1 MQQILVTQFGLGPIG
16 AGVIRDIRGRS
27 LLKLVAA
34 VDLDPNKADRD
45 VAEVAG
51 ISGEYNVRVTT
62 SAEQALKVKSDVA
75 VICTVSSLE
84 SMMPLLDRIIDAGMP
99 VVSTCE
105 ELVFPWLARPD
116 LAKRIDEKARQKGVQ
131 VLGVGV
137 NPGYTMDYLPLVL
150 SAPCRRID
158 KVEVYRIQD
167 ASRRRL
173 PFQKKIGAGL
183 CPEDYE
189 ILRNEGKIKHVGL
202 VDSIQMLA
210 CGLGWKLDRVEEV
223 VEPIKAARQV
233 SSPQITVPIGHCS
246 GTRQVGRGFV
256 GGRERIYMEMRMSL
270 SEPDPR
276 DTIIIVGEPDIESTI
291 RGGLHGDVATTS
303 LVVNAIPL
311 ISRARPGLV
320 TMTEIPTL
328 TCLAEV
334 GAQLS

>member
-1 MQQILVTQFGLGPIG
+1 MQKIRVTHFGLGPIG
-16 AGVIRDIRGRS
+16 AGVIRDLRGRGF
-27 LLKLVAA
+27 LKLVAA
-34 VDLDPNKADRD
+34 VDVDPAKAGRD

-51 ISGEYNVRVTT
+51 VPGQVGIRVTT
-62 SAEQALKVKSDVA
+62 SAEEALGVESDVA

-84 SMMPLLDRIIDAGMP
+84 AMMPLLGQVIDSALP

-116 LAKRIDEKARQKGVQ
+116 LARQIDEKARQRGVQ

-158 KVEVYRIQD
+158 RVEVYRIQD

-183 CPEDYE
+183 NLKEYNL
-189 ILRNEGKIKHVGL
+189 LRDEGKIKHVGL
-202 VDSIQMLA
+202 VESIQMLA
-210 CGLGWKLDRVEEV
+210 CGLGWNLDRVEEII
-223 VEPIKAARQV
+223 EPIEAARQV
-233 SSPQITVPIGHCS
+233 SSPQITVPIGHAA

-270 SEPDPR
+270 GEPDPR
-276 DTIIIVGEPDIESTI
+276 DTVIIVGEPDLESTI

-303 LVVNAIPL
+303 LVVNAIPVV
-311 ISRARPGLV
+311 SRVHPGLV

-328 TCLAEV
+328 TCLAE
-334 GAQLS
+334 ATA

>member
-1 MQQILVTQFGLGPIG
+1 MQKIRVTHFGLGPIG
-16 AGVIRDIRGRS
+16 AGVIRDLTGRGS
-27 LLKLVAA
+27 FKLVAA
-34 VDLDPNKADRD
+34 VDVDPDKAGRD

-51 ISGEYNVRVTT
+51 LPSLLGVRVIS
-62 SAEQALKVKSDVA
+62 SAQEALQVKSDAA
-75 VICTVSSLE
+75 VICTVSSLQA
-84 SMMPLLDRIIDAGMP
+84 MMPLLEQVIDAGLP

-105 ELVFPWLARPD
+105 ELVFPWLARPE
-116 LAKRIDEKARQKGVQ
+116 LARHIDEKARGRGVQ

-158 KVEVYRIQD
+158 RIEVYRVQD

-183 CPEDYE
+183 SLEDYAR
-189 ILRNEGKIKHVGL
+189 LRDEGKIKHVGL
-202 VDSIQMLA
+202 VDSIQMVA
-210 CGLGWKLDRVEEV
+210 CGLGWKLNRVEEA
-223 VEPIKAARQV
+223 VEPIVAARQV
-233 SSPQITVPIGHCS
+233 SSPQITVPTGYAA

-270 SEPDPR
+270 GEPDPR
-276 DTIIIVGEPDIESTI
+276 DTVIIMGEPDIESTI

-303 LVVNAIPL
+303 LVVNALPV

-328 TCLAEV
+328 TCLAELT
-334 GAQLS
+334 AK